1 MNKELLSCIKLDRGD
16 LIVFGERPYVGA
28 LNITKDM
35 TEYYASEGVNC
46 LTIDLYSGPCT
57 ITNHIDEKSFIE
69 YVHQTSTSDDVI
81 NMCKKIKKKKNIGL
95 IVVNA
100 FQLMVDCS
108 NSKKEKIDEVARK
121 IKQMAVDL
129 NVPVILITFVG
140 RIVEIREDHRPR
152 LTDFYKY
159 SNIVEEADVV
169 ILLNREY
176 YYDTNVENRN
186 LIEINVAK
194 NKYGDLK
201 QFIY

>member
-28 LNITKDM
+28 LNITKDI
-35 TEYYASEGVNC
+35 TEYYASKGVNC

-57 ITNHIDEKSFIE
+57 ITNHIDEKSFFE

-95 IVVNA
+95 IVIHA

-108 NSKKEKIDEVARK
+108 NCKKEKLDEAARK

-129 NVPVILITFVG
+129 NVPVILITYVG
-140 RIVEIREDHRPR
+140 KIVEIRKNHSPK
-152 LTDFYKY
+152 LTDFNKY

>member
-1 MNKELLSCIKLDRGD
+1 
-16 LIVFGERPYVGA
+16 
-28 LNITKDM
+28 
-35 TEYYASEGVNC
+35 
-46 LTIDLYSGPCT
+46 
-57 ITNHIDEKSFIE
+57 
-69 YVHQTSTSDDVI
+69 
-81 NMCKKIKKKKNIGL
+81 
-95 IVVNA
+95 
-100 FQLMVDCS
+100 
-108 NSKKEKIDEVARK
+108 
-121 IKQMAVDL
+121 MAVDL

-140 RIVEIREDHRPR
+140 KIVEIREDHRPR

-194 NKYGDLK
+194 NKYGNLK